1 MKFKD
6 LTNKKFGKLIVIKR
20 SEKKSKK
27 VYWDCLCDCG
37 NIKSIASCH
46 LLSGSIKDC
55 GCLKKERISKLNY
68 KHGESTTK
76 LYRTYNHMKDR
87 CYRETD
93 THYKNYGGRGIKI
106 CDEWLGENGYLNFSK
121 WAKTNGYDE
130 KFSIDRINVNGNYEP
145 SNCRWVGIK
154 KQSNNKTNNHYL
166 YYNGQKYTLTELAN
180 KFNIKQETLR
190 KRLKLGWKLEDAL
203 RRKI

>member
-1 MKFKD
+1 
-6 LTNKKFGKLIVIKR
+6 
-20 SEKKSKK
+20 
-27 VYWDCLCDCG
+27 
-37 NIKSIASCH
+37 
-46 LLSGSIKDC
+46 
-55 GCLKKERISKLNY
+55 
-68 KHGESTTK
+68 
-76 LYRTYNHMKDR
+76 MKDR

-130 KFSIDRINVNGNYEP
+130 KLSIDRIDVNGNYEP
-145 SNCRWVGIK
+145 SNCRWIGIK
-154 KQSNNKTNNHYL
+154 QQSNNKTNNHYL
-166 YYNGQKYTLTELAN
+166 YYNGQEYTLTELAN